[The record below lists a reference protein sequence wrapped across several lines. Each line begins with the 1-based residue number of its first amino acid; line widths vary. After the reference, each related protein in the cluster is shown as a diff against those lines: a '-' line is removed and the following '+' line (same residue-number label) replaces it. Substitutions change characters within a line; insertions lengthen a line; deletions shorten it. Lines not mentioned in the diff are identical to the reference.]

1 MTKKSNKY
9 YAEIRICGFDNK
21 TALVAAVKDAVE
33 QIRAYSCIYDHRVIE
48 VSMEKLKGELS
59 SFSDWEPIK
68 TPKKI
73 RKVIG
78 ED

>member
-1 MTKKSNKY
+1 MPKKTNY
-9 YAEIRICGFDNK
+9 YAAIRICGFDNK
-21 TALVAAVKDAVE
+21 KALVDAVKDAVE
-33 QIRAYSCIYDHRVIE
+33 QINHYCVYDERTIE
-48 VSMEKLKGELS
+48 VSLEKLPGPLGL
-59 SFSDWEPIK
+59 DWEPIK